1 MRDKGCE
8 VDSYDLSMFG
18 GKARCVVGVNGGAV
32 VRHFK
37 NVEALMVQKSVES
50 R

>member
-8 VDSYDLSMFG
+8 VDSYDLAMFG

-32 VRHFK
+32 ARHFK
-37 NVEALMVQKSVES
+37 NVETKLLK
-50 R
+50 